1 MTTRAATLDAPV
13 PVRRPASLWRDAWHR
28 LVQNRAA
35 VVSLAYIVLL
45 LLIAVFANVVAPFP
59 FQQQDLDNTDLG
71 PGAGHLFGTDGLGR
85 DELSRLIYGS
95 RISLAVAL
103 VDVLIVLVV
112 GVPLGLAG
120 GFFGR
125 WVDVLVMR
133 TVDVLL
139 AFPNLLLV
147 IVVITYLRAVLDQPQ
162 GPLLGIIGSLDGI
175 TGGLL
180 GVFIALGLVSWLT
193 VARLVR
199 GQVLSLKE
207 KEFIE
212 AARMTGAANGRII
225 FRHLLPNTLAPV
237 IVAAT
242 FTGAR
247 VLGRRCR
254 KMIRPFVDPV
264 IRAASMNSFSLSD
277 RTWPRTRRATVSHE
291 TRPRA
296 MKTPSRPP
304 VMPSR
309 LPMIPRSGPCG
320 WSSTA
325 RRYVITTMTSSRLGK
340 ARSTST
346 VRMTRTSTQR
356 PKNPPARPSGTPTT
370 STMRTS
376 TSATASEMRLP

>member
-13 PVRRPASLWRDAWHR
+13 PIRRPASLWRDAWHR

-112 GVPLGLAG
+112 GVPLGLAA

-212 AARMTGAANGRII
+212 AARMTGSTNGRII

-242 FTGAR
+242 FGIPGAIATEAGLSF
-247 VLGRRCR
+247 LGLG
-254 KMIRPFVDPV
+254 V
-264 IRAASMNSFSLSD
+264 
-277 RTWPRTRRATVSHE
+277 
-291 TRPRA
+291 
-296 MKTPSRPP
+296 RPP
-304 VMPSR
+304 LPSWGILIAEGVR
-309 LPMIPRSGPCG
+309 NMRAFPHELLFPAVVLAVTLICFNF
-320 WSSTA
+320 
-325 RRYVITTMTSSRLGK
+325 LGDGLRD
-340 ARSTST
+340 ALD
-346 VRMTRTSTQR
+346 
-356 PKNPPARPSGTPTT
+356 PKLRVD
-370 STMRTS
+370 
-376 TSATASEMRLP
+376 

>member
-1 MTTRAATLDAPV
+1 MTTRAVTLDAPV
-13 PVRRPASLWRDAWHR
+13 PMRRPANLWRDAWHR

-35 VVSLAYIVLL
+35 VVSLVYIALL
-45 LLIAVFANVVAPFP
+45 LLVAIFASAVAPYP
-59 FQQQDLDNTDLG
+59 FERQDLDSTDLG
-71 PGAGHLFGTDGLGR
+71 PTAEHLLGTDGLGR

-103 VDVLIVLVV
+103 VDVLIVLFV
-112 GVPLGLAG
+112 GVPLGLVA

-139 AFPNLLLV
+139 AFPSLLLV

-162 GPLLGIIGSLDGI
+162 GPLLAIIGGLDGL

-212 AARMTGAANGRII
+212 AARMTGATNTRIVS
-225 FRHLLPNTLAPV
+225 RHLLPNTLAPV

-242 FTGAR
+242 FGIPAAIATEAGLSF
-247 VLGRRCR
+247 LGLG
-254 KMIRPFVDPV
+254 V
-264 IRAASMNSFSLSD
+264 
-277 RTWPRTRRATVSHE
+277 
-291 TRPRA
+291 
-296 MKTPSRPP
+296 RPP
-304 VMPSR
+304 LPSWGILIAEGVRNMRAFPHELVVPAVALAVTLICFNFLGDGLRDALDPR
-309 LPMIPRSGPCG
+309 LK
-320 WSSTA
+320 
-325 RRYVITTMTSSRLGK
+325 VD
-340 ARSTST
+340 
-346 VRMTRTSTQR
+346 
-356 PKNPPARPSGTPTT
+356 
-370 STMRTS
+370 
-376 TSATASEMRLP
+376 